1 MQCTYC
7 GAEMRDDSVLCTAC
21 GRLTPE
27 YERNY
32 RRPDPTIGGSR
43 RRDNDLDDLP
53 RRDRRVSRGGVIG
66 GGTRSLD
73 GVPER
78 SSRKPR
84 TLILVVLGAIAALFA
99 FAVVAGMYLPREM
112 TEAYREAVEWE
123 EQNYDVLPSG
133 DYEDVVSAYFDYAEE
148 NDAYAI
154 RALFAEPLRE
164 EDIEDLDSWSICYG
178 DAIDRYTITEVTPY
192 DEDELEW
199 IADNLEADVDQYVD
213 IKVSVRFE
221 VDDYD
226 THYDLDAVEIDGDWY
241 LIYIW

>member
-27 YERNY
+27 YERSY
-32 RRPDPTIGGSR
+32 RRPDPTIGSSR
-43 RRDNDLDDLP
+43 RRDDDFDDLL
-53 RRDRRVSRGGVIG
+53 RRDRRTSRGGVIG

-99 FAVVAGMYLPREM
+99 FAVVAGMYLPRDL
-112 TEAYREAVEWE
+112 TEAYREAVEWD
-123 EQNYDVLPSG
+123 EQSFDDFQRG
-133 DYEDVVSAYFDYAEE
+133 DFEDVVDAYFAYAEE
-148 NDAYAI
+148 NDEAEI

-164 EDIEDLDSWSICYG
+164 DDIEDLDSWSFCYG
-178 DAIDRYTITEVTPY
+178 EAIERYTITEVVPY
-192 DEDELEW
+192 DEDTMDV
-199 IADNLEADVDQYVD
+199 IADYLEADVEQYVD
-213 IKVSVRFE
+213 IKAAVRFE
-221 VDDYD
+221 MDDYD